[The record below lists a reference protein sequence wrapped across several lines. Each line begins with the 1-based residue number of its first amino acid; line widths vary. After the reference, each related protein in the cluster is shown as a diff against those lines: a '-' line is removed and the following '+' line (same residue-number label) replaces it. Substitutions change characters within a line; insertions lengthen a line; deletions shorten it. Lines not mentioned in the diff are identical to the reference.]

1 MKSKSRQVEEILQKL
16 EKKQIT
22 KEKLE
27 KLGLKHFSKKALNR
41 IADCGNF
48 IQSVLT
54 ADETAGKIVK
64 ANRCMNRFCPIC
76 LATRS
81 RKQSF
86 MLGVVLETL
95 RENYDYKFL
104 FLTLTVPNVP
114 GHELV
119 NELQKQYESLKRFI
133 QRKEFKNISKG
144 YVRKTEITYN
154 HERNDFHPHIHML
167 IAVENDYFQNSKLYV
182 KQDRWLEIWQKC
194 KRDDS
199 ITQVH
204 IKKANEESFREL
216 AKYEA
221 KDLEYLNYSQEV
233 FDIFYEA
240 LYKRKTLTFN
250 GCFQEHKKLFESGY
264 FDDYIEKDDNYYE
277 LTSFHSY
284 ENHFKKYKHLE
295 TRKMDKEELEEF
307 NNMGIMDE
315 EIIED

>member
-1 MKSKSRQVEEILQKL
+1 MKTKSRQVEEILQKL

-54 ADETAGKIVK
+54 ADERTGKVVK

-95 RENYDYKFL
+95 KENYDYKFL
-104 FLTLTVPNVP
+104 FLTLTVPNIA
-114 GHELV
+114 GDKLLE
-119 NELQKQYESLKRFI
+119 ELQKQYESLKRFI
-133 QRKEFKNISKG
+133 QRKEFKNISQG

-154 HERNDFHPHIHML
+154 SERNDFHPHIHML
-167 IAVENDYFQNSKLYV
+167 IAVESDYFQNSKLYV
-182 KQDRWLEIWQKC
+182 KQEKWLEIWKKC

-204 IKKANEESFREL
+204 IKKANEESYREL

-221 KDLEYLNYSQEV
+221 KDLEYLNYTQEV
-233 FDIFYEA
+233 FDVFFKA
-240 LYKRKTLTFN
+240 LKGRKTLTFN
-250 GCFQEHKKLFESGY
+250 GCFQEHKKLFEAGD

-295 TRKMDKEELEEF
+295 TRKMDEDELKEF
-307 NNMGIMDE
+307 NNMGFMDE

>member
-1 MKSKSRQVEEILQKL
+1 MKTKSRQVEEILQKL

-27 KLGLKHFSKKALNR
+27 KLGLKHFSKKTLGR
-41 IADCGNF
+41 IQECGNF

-54 ADETAGKIVK
+54 ADKSAGKVVK
-64 ANRCMNRFCPIC
+64 ANRCKNRFCPIC

-81 RKQSF
+81 RKQGF
-86 MLGVVLETL
+86 LLGVVLETL
-95 RENYDYKFL
+95 KENYDYKFL
-104 FLTLTVPNVP
+104 FLTLTVPNVA
-114 GHELV
+114 GDRLLE
-119 NELQKQYESLKRFI
+119 ELQKQYESLKRFI

-167 IAVENDYFQNSKLYV
+167 IAVENDYFQNPKSYV
-182 KQDRWLEIWQKC
+182 KQERWLEIWQKC

-204 IKKANEESFREL
+204 IKKANEESYREL

-233 FDIFYEA
+233 FDVFYEA
-240 LYKRKTLTFN
+240 LYGRKTLTYN
-250 GCFQEHKKLFESGY
+250 GCFQEHKKFFEDGY
-264 FDDYIEKDDNYYE
+264 FDDYIEKDNNYYE

-295 TRKMDKEELEEF
+295 TREMDDDELEEF

>member
-16 EKKQIT
+16 EKKQLT

-27 KLGLKHFSKKALNR
+27 QLGLKHFSEKTLQR
-41 IADCGNF
+41 IHDCGNF

-54 ADETAGKIVK
+54 ADESTGKVVK

-81 RKQSF
+81 RKQGF
-86 MLGVVLETL
+86 ALGVILETL

-114 GHELV
+114 GHELIK
-119 NELQKQYESLKRFI
+119 ELQKQYESLKRFI
-133 QRKEFKNISKG
+133 QRKQFKNISKG

-154 HERNDFHPHIHML
+154 PNRNDFHPHIHML
-167 IAVENDYFQNSKLYV
+167 IAVDENYFTRENYV
-182 KQDRWLEIWQKC
+182 KQETWLEIWKKC

-221 KDLEYLNYSQEV
+221 KDLEYLNYGEEV
-233 FDIFYEA
+233 FDVFFKA
-240 LYKRKTLTFN
+240 LKGRKTLTFN
-250 GCFQEHKKLFESGY
+250 GCFQEHKKLFELGE

-295 TRKMDKEELEEF
+295 TREMTKEELEDF
-307 NNMGIMDE
+307 NDMGIMNE
-315 EIIED
+315 EILED

>member
-1 MKSKSRQVEEILQKL
+1 MKSKSRKVEQILQKL
-16 EKKQIT
+16 EKKQLT
-22 KEKLE
+22 KEKLLQ
-27 KLGLKHFSKKALNR
+27 LGLKYFSESALER
-41 IADCGNF
+41 ILNCGNF

-54 ADETAGKIVK
+54 ADGSTGKVVK

-81 RKQSF
+81 RKQGF

-104 FLTLTVPNVP
+104 FLTLTVPNVK
-114 GHELV
+114 GNDLLE
-119 NELQKQYESLKRFI
+119 ELQKQYESLKRFI
-133 QRKEFKNISKG
+133 QRKQFKNINKG

-154 HERNDFHPHIHML
+154 PKRNDFHPHIHML
-167 IAVENDYFQNSKLYV
+167 IAVDESYFTRENYV
-182 KQDRWLEIWQKC
+182 KQEEWLEIWKKC

-204 IKKANEESFREL
+204 IKKADEESFREL

-221 KDLEYLNYSQEV
+221 KDLEYLNYGEEV
-233 FDIFYEA
+233 FDVFYKA
-240 LYKRKTLTFN
+240 LRGRKTLTFN
-250 GCFQEHKKLFESGY
+250 GCFQEHKKLFELGD

-295 TRKMDKEELEEF
+295 TREMTEEELEEF
-307 NNMGIMDE
+307 NDMGIMDE
-315 EIIED
+315 EILED

>member
-16 EKKQIT
+16 EKKQLT

-27 KLGLKHFSKKALNR
+27 QLGLKHFSEKTLQR
-41 IADCGNF
+41 IHDCGNF

-54 ADETAGKIVK
+54 ADESTGKVVK

-81 RKQSF
+81 RKQGF
-86 MLGVVLETL
+86 ALGVILETL

-114 GHELV
+114 GHELIK
-119 NELQKQYESLKRFI
+119 ELQKQYGSLKRFI
-133 QRKEFKNISKG
+133 QRKQFKNISKG

-154 HERNDFHPHIHML
+154 PNRNDFHPHIHML
-167 IAVENDYFQNSKLYV
+167 IAVDENYFTRENYV
-182 KQDRWLEIWQKC
+182 KQETWLEIWKKC

-221 KDLEYLNYSQEV
+221 KDLEYLNYGEEV
-233 FDIFYEA
+233 FDVFFKA
-240 LYKRKTLTFN
+240 LKGRKTLTFN
-250 GCFQEHKKLFESGY
+250 GCFQEHKKLFELGE

-295 TRKMDKEELEEF
+295 TREMTKEELEDF
-307 NNMGIMDE
+307 NDMGIMDE
-315 EIIED
+315 EILED

>member
-1 MKSKSRQVEEILQKL
+1 MKSKSRKVEEILQKL
-16 EKKQIT
+16 EKKQVT

-27 KLGLKHFSKKALNR
+27 KLGLKHFTEKTLER
-41 IADCGNF
+41 IQNCGNF

-54 ADETAGKIVK
+54 ADESTAKVVK

-81 RKQSF
+81 RKQGF

-104 FLTLTVPNVP
+104 FLTLTVPNVQ
-114 GHELV
+114 GNELIK
-119 NELQKQYESLKRFI
+119 ELQKQYESLKRFI
-133 QRKEFKNISKG
+133 QRKEFKKISKG
-144 YVRKTEITYN
+144 YVRKTEVTYN
-154 HERNDFHPHIHML
+154 SERNDFHPHVHML
-167 IAVENDYFQNSKLYV
+167 IAVDESYFTRENYV
-182 KQDRWLEIWQKC
+182 KQEKWLELWQKC

-204 IKKANEESFREL
+204 IKKADEESYREL

-221 KDLEYLNYSQEV
+221 KDLEYLNYGEEV
-233 FDIFYEA
+233 FDVFYKA
-240 LYKRKTLTFN
+240 LKGRKTLTFN
-250 GCFQEHKKLFESGY
+250 GCFQEHKKLFKSGE

-284 ENHFKKYKHLE
+284 ESHLKKYKHLG
-295 TRKMDKEELEEF
+295 TREMSKKEFEKY
-307 NNMGIMDE
+307 NNMTIMDE
-315 EIIED
+315 KIVDE

>member
-27 KLGLKHFSKKALNR
+27 KLGLKHFSEKTLGR
-41 IADCGNF
+41 IQECGNF

-54 ADETAGKIVK
+54 ADKSTGKVVK

-81 RKQSF
+81 RKQGF
-86 MLGVVLETL
+86 MLGVLLETL

-104 FLTLTVPNVP
+104 FLTLTVPNVD
-114 GHELV
+114 GDKLLK
-119 NELQKQYESLKRFI
+119 ELQKQYESLKRFI
-133 QRKEFKNISKG
+133 QRKEFKKISKG

-154 HERNDFHPHIHML
+154 PERNDFHPHIHML
-167 IAVENDYFQNSKLYV
+167 IAVENNYFENSELYV
-182 KQDRWLEIWQKC
+182 KRDKWLEIWQKC

-204 IKKANEESFREL
+204 IKKANEESYREL

-233 FDIFYEA
+233 FDVFYKA
-240 LYKRKTLTFN
+240 LRGRKTLTFN
-250 GCFQEHKKLFESGY
+250 GCFQEHKKFFESGD

-295 TRKMDKEELEEF
+295 TRKMDKDELEEF
-307 NNMGIMDE
+307 NNMGILDE

>member
-16 EKKQIT
+16 EKKQLT

-27 KLGLKHFSKKALNR
+27 QLGLKHFSEKTLQR
-41 IADCGNF
+41 IHDCGNF

-54 ADETAGKIVK
+54 ADESTGKVVK

-81 RKQSF
+81 RKQGF
-86 MLGVVLETL
+86 ALGVILETL

-114 GHELV
+114 GHELIK
-119 NELQKQYESLKRFI
+119 ELQKQYESLKRFI
-133 QRKEFKNISKG
+133 QRKQFKNISKG

-154 HERNDFHPHIHML
+154 PNRNDFHPHIHML
-167 IAVENDYFQNSKLYV
+167 IAVDENYFTRENYV
-182 KQDRWLEIWQKC
+182 KQETWLEIWKKC
-194 KRDDS
+194 KKDDS

-204 IKKANEESFREL
+204 IKKADEESFREL

-221 KDLEYLNYSQEV
+221 KDLEYLNYGEEV
-233 FDIFYEA
+233 FDVFFKA
-240 LYKRKTLTFN
+240 LKGRKTLTFN
-250 GCFQEHKKLFESGY
+250 GCFQEHKKLFELGE

-277 LTSFHSY
+277 FTSFHSY

-295 TRKMDKEELEEF
+295 TREMTKEELEDF
-307 NNMGIMDE
+307 NDMGIMDE
-315 EIIED
+315 EILED

>member
-1 MKSKSRQVEEILQKL
+1 
-16 EKKQIT
+16 
-22 KEKLE
+22 
-27 KLGLKHFSKKALNR
+27 
-41 IADCGNF
+41 
-48 IQSVLT
+48 
-54 ADETAGKIVK
+54 
-64 ANRCMNRFCPIC
+64 MNRFCPIC

-233 FDIFYEA
+233 FDVFYEA
-240 LYKRKTLTFN
+240 LYKRKTLTYN

-277 LTSFHSY
+277 FTSFHSY
-284 ENHFKKYKHLE
+284 ENYLKKYKHLE
-295 TRKMDKEELEEF
+295 TREMDKEELEEF
-307 NNMGIMDE
+307 NNMGIIDE

>member
-1 MKSKSRQVEEILQKL
+1 MKSKSRKVEEILQKL
-16 EKKQIT
+16 EKKQVT

-27 KLGLKHFSKKALNR
+27 KLGLKHFTEKTLER
-41 IADCGNF
+41 IQNCGNF

-54 ADETAGKIVK
+54 ADESTGKVVK

-81 RKQSF
+81 RKQGF

-114 GHELV
+114 GDKLLEELK
-119 NELQKQYESLKRFI
+119 EQYEALRRFT
-133 QRKEFKNISKG
+133 QRKEFKNVSKG

-154 HERNDFHPHIHML
+154 SARNDFHPHIHIL
-167 IAVENDYFQNSKLYV
+167 IAVENDYFTRENYV
-182 KQDRWLEIWQKC
+182 KQDKWLELWQKC

-204 IKKANEESFREL
+204 IKKADEESFREL

-221 KDLEYLNYSQEV
+221 KDLEYLNYGEEV
-233 FDIFYEA
+233 FDVFYKA
-240 LYKRKTLTFN
+240 LKGRKTLTFN
-250 GCFQEHKKLFESGY
+250 GCFQEYKKLFKSGE

-284 ENHFKKYKHLE
+284 ENHLKKYKHLG
-295 TRKMDKEELEEF
+295 TREMNKKEFEKY
-307 NNMGIMDE
+307 NNMAIMDE
-315 EIIED
+315 KIVDD

>member
-16 EKKQIT
+16 EKKQLT

-27 KLGLKHFSKKALNR
+27 QLGLKHFSEKTLQR
-41 IADCGNF
+41 IHDCGNF

-54 ADETAGKIVK
+54 ADESTGKVVK

-81 RKQSF
+81 RKQGF
-86 MLGVVLETL
+86 ALGVILETL

-114 GHELV
+114 GHELIK
-119 NELQKQYESLKRFI
+119 ELQKQYESLKRFI
-133 QRKEFKNISKG
+133 QRKQFKNISKG

-154 HERNDFHPHIHML
+154 PNRNDFHPHIHML
-167 IAVENDYFQNSKLYV
+167 IAVDENYFTRENYV
-182 KQDRWLEIWQKC
+182 KQETWLEIWKKC

-221 KDLEYLNYSQEV
+221 KDLEYLNYGEEV
-233 FDIFYEA
+233 FDVFFKA
-240 LYKRKTLTFN
+240 LKGRKTLTFN
-250 GCFQEHKKLFESGY
+250 GCFQEHKKLFELGE

-277 LTSFHSY
+277 LTSFHGY

-295 TRKMDKEELEEF
+295 TREMTKEELEDF
-307 NNMGIMDE
+307 NDMGIMDE
-315 EIIED
+315 EILED

>member
-16 EKKQIT
+16 EKKQLT

-27 KLGLKHFSKKALNR
+27 QLGLKHFSEKTLQR
-41 IADCGNF
+41 IHDCGNF

-54 ADETAGKIVK
+54 ADESTGKVVK

-81 RKQSF
+81 RKQGF
-86 MLGVVLETL
+86 ALGVILETL

-114 GHELV
+114 GHELIK
-119 NELQKQYESLKRFI
+119 ELQKQYESLKRFI
-133 QRKEFKNISKG
+133 QRKQFKNISKG

-154 HERNDFHPHIHML
+154 PNRNDFHPHIHML
-167 IAVENDYFQNSKLYV
+167 IAVDENYFTRENYV
-182 KQDRWLEIWQKC
+182 KQETWLEIWKKC

-221 KDLEYLNYSQEV
+221 KDLEYLNYGEEV
-233 FDIFYEA
+233 FDVFFKA
-240 LYKRKTLTFN
+240 LKGRKTLTFN
-250 GCFQEHKKLFESGY
+250 GCFQEHKKLFELGE
-264 FDDYIEKDDNYYE
+264 FDNYIEKDDNYYE

-295 TRKMDKEELEEF
+295 TREMTKEELEDF
-307 NNMGIMDE
+307 NDMGIMDE
-315 EIIED
+315 EILED

>member
-27 KLGLKHFSKKALNR
+27 KLGLKHFSKKTLNR
-41 IADCGNF
+41 INECGNF

-54 ADETAGKIVK
+54 ADQSTGKVVK

-81 RKQSF
+81 RKQAF
-86 MLGVVLETL
+86 ELGVLLETL

-104 FLTLTVPNVP
+104 FLTLTVPNVK
-114 GHELV
+114 GNELV
-119 NELQKQYESLKRFI
+119 NELQKQYEALKRFI
-133 QRKEFKNISKG
+133 QRKEFKNISQG

-154 HERNDFHPHIHML
+154 SERNDFHPHVHML
-167 IAVENDYFQNSKLYV
+167 IAVENDYFQNPKSYV
-182 KQDRWLEIWQKC
+182 KQEKWLEIWQKC

-204 IKKANEESFREL
+204 IKKANEESYREL

-221 KDLEYLNYSQEV
+221 KDLEYLNYSQKV
-233 FDIFYEA
+233 FDVFYEA
-240 LYKRKTLTFN
+240 LYKRKTLTYN
-250 GCFQEHKKLFESGY
+250 GCFQEHKKLFESRY

-277 LTSFHSY
+277 FTSFHSY

-295 TRKMDKEELEEF
+295 TREMDKDELEEF
-307 NNMGIMDE
+307 NNIGIMDE

>member
-54 ADETAGKIVK
+54 ADKTAGKIVK

-233 FDIFYEA
+233 FDVFYEA
-240 LYKRKTLTFN
+240 LYKRKTLTYN

-277 LTSFHSY
+277 FTSFHSY
-284 ENHFKKYKHLE
+284 ENYLKKYKHLE
-295 TRKMDKEELEEF
+295 TREMDKEELEEF
-307 NNMGIMDE
+307 NNMGIIDE

>member
-27 KLGLKHFSKKALNR
+27 KLGLKHFSEKTLGR
-41 IADCGNF
+41 IQECGSF

-54 ADETAGKIVK
+54 ADKSTGKVVK

-81 RKQSF
+81 RKQGF
-86 MLGVVLETL
+86 VLGVVLETL

-104 FLTLTVPNVP
+104 FLTLTVPNVA
-114 GHELV
+114 GDKLLE
-119 NELQKQYESLKRFI
+119 ELQKQYESLKRFV

-154 HERNDFHPHIHML
+154 PNRNDFHPHIHML
-167 IAVENDYFQNSKLYV
+167 IAIEPDYFQNPKLYV

-204 IKKANEESFREL
+204 IKKANEESYREL

-233 FDIFYEA
+233 FDVFYKA
-240 LYKRKTLTFN
+240 LRGRKTLTFN
-250 GCFQEHKKLFESGY
+250 GCFQEHKKFFESGD

-295 TRKMDKEELEEF
+295 TREMDKDELEEF
-307 NNMGIMDE
+307 NNMGILDE

>member
-27 KLGLKHFSKKALNR
+27 KLGLKHFSEKTLGR
-41 IADCGNF
+41 IQECGNF

-54 ADETAGKIVK
+54 ADKSIGKVVK

-81 RKQSF
+81 RKQGF
-86 MLGVVLETL
+86 MLGVLLETL

-104 FLTLTVPNVP
+104 FLTLTVPNVD
-114 GHELV
+114 GDKLLK
-119 NELQKQYESLKRFI
+119 ELQKQYESLKRFI
-133 QRKEFKNISKG
+133 QRKEFKKISKG

-154 HERNDFHPHIHML
+154 PERNDFHPHIHML
-167 IAVENDYFQNSKLYV
+167 IAVENNYFENSELYV
-182 KQDRWLEIWQKC
+182 KRDKWLEIWQKC

-204 IKKANEESFREL
+204 IKKANEESYREL

-221 KDLEYLNYSQEV
+221 KDLEYLNYSQKV
-233 FDIFYEA
+233 FDVFYKA
-240 LYKRKTLTFN
+240 LRGRKTLTFN
-250 GCFQEHKKLFESGY
+250 GCFQEHKKFFESGD

-295 TRKMDKEELEEF
+295 TREMDKDELEEF
-307 NNMGIMDE
+307 NNMGILDE

>member
-1 MKSKSRQVEEILQKL
+1 MKSKSRKVEEILQKL
-16 EKKQIT
+16 EKKQVT

-27 KLGLKHFSKKALNR
+27 KLGLKHFTEKTLER
-41 IADCGNF
+41 IQNCGNF

-54 ADETAGKIVK
+54 ADESTGKVVK

-81 RKQSF
+81 RKQGF

-114 GHELV
+114 GDKLLEELK
-119 NELQKQYESLKRFI
+119 EQYEALRRFT
-133 QRKEFKNISKG
+133 QRKEFKNVSKG

-154 HERNDFHPHIHML
+154 SARNDFHPHIHIL
-167 IAVENDYFQNSKLYV
+167 IAVENDYFTRENYV
-182 KQDRWLEIWQKC
+182 KQDKWLELWQKC

-204 IKKANEESFREL
+204 IKKADEESFREL

-221 KDLEYLNYSQEV
+221 KDLEYLNYGEEV
-233 FDIFYEA
+233 FDVFYKA
-240 LYKRKTLTFN
+240 LKGRKTLTFN
-250 GCFQEHKKLFESGY
+250 GCFQEYKKLFKSGE

-284 ENHFKKYKHLE
+284 ENHLKKYKHLG
-295 TRKMDKEELEEF
+295 TREMNKKEFEKY
-307 NNMGIMDE
+307 NNMAIMDE
-315 EIIED
+315 KIVDE

>member
-16 EKKQIT
+16 EKKQLT

-27 KLGLKHFSKKALNR
+27 QLGLKHFSEKTLQR
-41 IADCGNF
+41 IHDCGNF

-54 ADETAGKIVK
+54 ADESTGKVVK

-81 RKQSF
+81 RKQGF
-86 MLGVVLETL
+86 ALGVILETL

-114 GHELV
+114 GHELIK
-119 NELQKQYESLKRFI
+119 ELQKQYESLKRFI
-133 QRKEFKNISKG
+133 QRKQFKNISKG

-154 HERNDFHPHIHML
+154 PNRNDFHPHIHML
-167 IAVENDYFQNSKLYV
+167 IAVDENYFTRENYV
-182 KQDRWLEIWQKC
+182 KQETWLEIWKRC

-221 KDLEYLNYSQEV
+221 KDLEYLNYGEEV
-233 FDIFYEA
+233 FDVFFKA
-240 LYKRKTLTFN
+240 LKGRKTLTFN
-250 GCFQEHKKLFESGY
+250 GCFQEHKKLFELGE

-295 TRKMDKEELEEF
+295 TREMTKEELEDF
-307 NNMGIMDE
+307 NDMGIMDE
-315 EIIED
+315 EILED

>member
-1 MKSKSRQVEEILQKL
+1 MKSKSRQLEEILQKL
-16 EKKQIT
+16 EKKQLT

-27 KLGLKHFSKKALNR
+27 QLGLKHFSEKTLQR
-41 IADCGNF
+41 IHDCGNF

-54 ADETAGKIVK
+54 ADESTGKVVK

-81 RKQSF
+81 RKQGF
-86 MLGVVLETL
+86 ALGVILETL

-114 GHELV
+114 GHELIK
-119 NELQKQYESLKRFI
+119 ELQKQYESLKRFI
-133 QRKEFKNISKG
+133 QRKQFKNISKG

-154 HERNDFHPHIHML
+154 PNRNDFHPHIHML
-167 IAVENDYFQNSKLYV
+167 IAVDENYFTRENYV
-182 KQDRWLEIWQKC
+182 KQETWLEIWKKC

-221 KDLEYLNYSQEV
+221 KDLEYLNYGEEV
-233 FDIFYEA
+233 FDVFFKA
-240 LYKRKTLTFN
+240 LKGRKTLTFN
-250 GCFQEHKKLFESGY
+250 GCFQEHKKLFELGE

-295 TRKMDKEELEEF
+295 TREMTKEELEDF
-307 NNMGIMDE
+307 NDMGIMDE
-315 EIIED
+315 EILED

>member
-16 EKKQIT
+16 EKKQLT

-27 KLGLKHFSKKALNR
+27 QLGLKHFSEKTLQR
-41 IADCGNF
+41 IHDCGNF

-54 ADETAGKIVK
+54 ADESTGKVVK

-81 RKQSF
+81 RKQGF
-86 MLGVVLETL
+86 ALGVILETL

-114 GHELV
+114 GHELIK
-119 NELQKQYESLKRFI
+119 ELQKQYESLKRFI
-133 QRKEFKNISKG
+133 QRKQFKNISKG

-154 HERNDFHPHIHML
+154 PNRNDFHPHIHML
-167 IAVENDYFQNSKLYV
+167 IAVDENYFTRENYV
-182 KQDRWLEIWQKC
+182 KQETWLEIWKKC

-221 KDLEYLNYSQEV
+221 KDLEYLNYGEEV
-233 FDIFYEA
+233 FDVFFKA
-240 LYKRKTLTFN
+240 LKGRKTLTFN
-250 GCFQEHKKLFESGY
+250 GCFQEHKKLFELGE
-264 FDDYIEKDDNYYE
+264 FDDYIENDDNYYE

-295 TRKMDKEELEEF
+295 TREMTKEELEDF
-307 NNMGIMDE
+307 NDMGIMDE
-315 EIIED
+315 EILED

>member
-16 EKKQIT
+16 EKKQLT

-27 KLGLKHFSKKALNR
+27 QLGLKHFSEKTLQR
-41 IADCGNF
+41 IHDCGNF

-54 ADETAGKIVK
+54 ADESTGKVVK

-81 RKQSF
+81 RKQGF
-86 MLGVVLETL
+86 ALGVILETL

-114 GHELV
+114 GHELIK
-119 NELQKQYESLKRFI
+119 ELQKQYETLKRFI
-133 QRKEFKNISKG
+133 QRKQFKNISKG

-154 HERNDFHPHIHML
+154 PNRNDFHPHIHML
-167 IAVENDYFQNSKLYV
+167 IAVDENYFTRENYV
-182 KQDRWLEIWQKC
+182 KQETWLEIWKKC

-221 KDLEYLNYSQEV
+221 KDLEYLNYGEEV
-233 FDIFYEA
+233 FDVFFKA
-240 LYKRKTLTFN
+240 LKGRKTLTFN
-250 GCFQEHKKLFESGY
+250 GCFQEHKKLFELGE

-295 TRKMDKEELEEF
+295 TREMTKEELEDF
-307 NNMGIMDE
+307 NDMGIMDE
-315 EIIED
+315 EILED

>member
-16 EKKQIT
+16 EKKQLT

-27 KLGLKHFSKKALNR
+27 QLGLKHFSEKTLQR
-41 IADCGNF
+41 IHDCGNF

-54 ADETAGKIVK
+54 ADESTGKVVK

-81 RKQSF
+81 RKQGF
-86 MLGVVLETL
+86 ALGVILETL

-114 GHELV
+114 GHELIK
-119 NELQKQYESLKRFI
+119 ELQKQYESLKRFI
-133 QRKEFKNISKG
+133 QRKQFKNISKG

-154 HERNDFHPHIHML
+154 LNRNDFHPHIHML
-167 IAVENDYFQNSKLYV
+167 IAVDENYFTRENYV
-182 KQDRWLEIWQKC
+182 KQETWLEIWKKC
-194 KRDDS
+194 KKDDS

-204 IKKANEESFREL
+204 IKKADEESFREL

-221 KDLEYLNYSQEV
+221 KDLEYLNYGEEV
-233 FDIFYEA
+233 FDVFFKA
-240 LYKRKTLTFN
+240 LKGRKTLTFN
-250 GCFQEHKKLFESGY
+250 GCFQEHKKLFELGE

-295 TRKMDKEELEEF
+295 TREMTKEELEDF
-307 NNMGIMDE
+307 NDMGIMDE
-315 EIIED
+315 EILED

>member
-27 KLGLKHFSKKALNR
+27 KLGLKHFSEKTLGR
-41 IADCGNF
+41 IQECGNF

-54 ADETAGKIVK
+54 ADKTNGKIVK

-81 RKQSF
+81 RKQGF

-133 QRKEFKNISKG
+133 QRKEFKNISQG

-182 KQDRWLEIWQKC
+182 KQERWLEIWQKC

-204 IKKANEESFREL
+204 IKKANEESYREL

-233 FDIFYEA
+233 FDVFYKA
-240 LYKRKTLTFN
+240 LRGRKTLTFN
-250 GCFQEHKKLFESGY
+250 GCFQEHKKFFESGD

-295 TRKMDKEELEEF
+295 TREMDKDELEEF
-307 NNMGIMDE
+307 NNMGILDE

>member
-1 MKSKSRQVEEILQKL
+1 MKSKSRKVEQILQKL
-16 EKKQIT
+16 EKKQLT

-27 KLGLKHFSKKALNR
+27 QLGLKHFSEKTLER
-41 IADCGNF
+41 IQNCGNF

-54 ADETAGKIVK
+54 ADGSTGKVVK

-81 RKQSF
+81 RKQGF

-104 FLTLTVPNVP
+104 FLTLTVPNVA
-114 GHELV
+114 GDRLLE
-119 NELQKQYESLKRFI
+119 ELQKQYESLKRFI
-133 QRKEFKNISKG
+133 QRKQFKNINKG

-154 HERNDFHPHIHML
+154 PKRNDFHPHIHML
-167 IAVENDYFQNSKLYV
+167 IAVDESYFTRENYV
-182 KQDRWLEIWQKC
+182 KQEEWLEIWKKC

-204 IKKANEESFREL
+204 IKKADEESFREL

-221 KDLEYLNYSQEV
+221 KDLEYLNYGEEV
-233 FDIFYEA
+233 FDVFFKA
-240 LYKRKTLTFN
+240 LKGRKTLTWN
-250 GCFQEHKKLFESGY
+250 GCFQKHKKLFEDGE

-295 TRKMDKEELEEF
+295 TREMTDEELEEF
-307 NNMGIMDE
+307 NDLGIMDE
-315 EIIED
+315 EILDD

>member
-16 EKKQIT
+16 EKKQLT

-27 KLGLKHFSKKALNR
+27 QLGLKHFSEKTLQR
-41 IADCGNF
+41 IHDCGNF

-54 ADETAGKIVK
+54 ADESTGKVVK

-81 RKQSF
+81 RKQGF
-86 MLGVVLETL
+86 ALGVILETL

-114 GHELV
+114 GHELIK
-119 NELQKQYESLKRFI
+119 ELQKQYESLKRFI
-133 QRKEFKNISKG
+133 QRKQFKNISKG

-154 HERNDFHPHIHML
+154 PNRNDFHPHIHML
-167 IAVENDYFQNSKLYV
+167 IAVDENYFTRENYV
-182 KQDRWLEIWQKC
+182 KQETWLEIWKKC
-194 KRDDS
+194 KKDNS

-204 IKKANEESFREL
+204 IKKADEESFREL

-221 KDLEYLNYSQEV
+221 KDLEYLNYGEEV
-233 FDIFYEA
+233 FDVFFKA
-240 LYKRKTLTFN
+240 LKGRKTLTFN
-250 GCFQEHKKLFESGY
+250 GCFQEHKKLFELGE

-295 TRKMDKEELEEF
+295 TREMTKEELEDF
-307 NNMGIMDE
+307 NDMGIMDE
-315 EIIED
+315 EILED

>member
-1 MKSKSRQVEEILQKL
+1 MKSKSRKVEQILQKL
-16 EKKQIT
+16 EKKQLT
-22 KEKLE
+22 KEKLQV
-27 KLGLKHFSKKALNR
+27 LGLKHFSEKTLER
-41 IADCGNF
+41 ITNCGNF

-54 ADETAGKIVK
+54 ADESTGKVVK

-81 RKQSF
+81 RKQGF

-114 GHELV
+114 GHELIK
-119 NELQKQYESLKRFI
+119 ELQKQYESLKRFV
-133 QRKEFKNISKG
+133 QRKQFKKISKG

-154 HERNDFHPHIHML
+154 PERNDFHPHIHML
-167 IAVENDYFQNSKLYV
+167 IAVESNYFKNPNLYV
-182 KQDRWLEIWQKC
+182 KQDDWLEIWKKC

-221 KDLEYLNYSQEV
+221 KDLEFLNYGEEV
-233 FDIFYEA
+233 FDVFFKA
-240 LYKRKTLTFN
+240 LKGRKTLTFN
-250 GCFQEHKKLFESGY
+250 GCFQEHKKLFESGD
-264 FDDYIEKDDNYYE
+264 FDDYIEKDENYYE

-284 ENHFKKYKHLE
+284 HNKFKKYKHLE
-295 TRKMDKEELEEF
+295 TREMTDEELEEF
-307 NNMGIMDE
+307 NNLGIMDE
-315 EIIED
+315 EILDD

>member
-16 EKKQIT
+16 EKKQLT

-27 KLGLKHFSKKALNR
+27 QLGLKHFSEKTLQR
-41 IADCGNF
+41 IHDCGNF

-54 ADETAGKIVK
+54 ADESTGKVVK

-81 RKQSF
+81 RKQGF
-86 MLGVVLETL
+86 ALGVILETL

-114 GHELV
+114 GHELIK
-119 NELQKQYESLKRFI
+119 ELQKQYESLKRFI
-133 QRKEFKNISKG
+133 QRKQFKNIG

-154 HERNDFHPHIHML
+154 PNRNDFHPHIHML
-167 IAVENDYFQNSKLYV
+167 IAVDENYFTRENYV
-182 KQDRWLEIWQKC
+182 KQETWLEIWKKC

-221 KDLEYLNYSQEV
+221 KDLEYLNYGEEV
-233 FDIFYEA
+233 FVFFKA
-240 LYKRKTLTFN
+240 LKGRKTLTFN
-250 GCFQEHKKLFESGY
+250 GCFQEHKKLFELGE

-295 TRKMDKEELEEF
+295 TREMTKEELEDF
-307 NNMGIMDE
+307 NDMGIMDE
-315 EIIED
+315 EILED

>member
-16 EKKQIT
+16 EKKQLT

-27 KLGLKHFSKKALNR
+27 QLGLKHFSEKTLQR
-41 IADCGNF
+41 IHDCGNF

-54 ADETAGKIVK
+54 ADESTGKVVK

-81 RKQSF
+81 RKQGF
-86 MLGVVLETL
+86 ALGVILETL

-114 GHELV
+114 GHELIK
-119 NELQKQYESLKRFI
+119 ELQKQYESLKRFI
-133 QRKEFKNISKG
+133 QRKQFKNISKG

-154 HERNDFHPHIHML
+154 PNRNDFHPHIHML
-167 IAVENDYFQNSKLYV
+167 IAVDENYFTRENYV
-182 KQDRWLEIWQKC
+182 KQETWLEIWKKC

-221 KDLEYLNYSQEV
+221 KDLEYLNYGEEV
-233 FDIFYEA
+233 FDVFFKA
-240 LYKRKTLTFN
+240 LKGRKTLTFN
-250 GCFQEHKKLFESGY
+250 GCFQEHKKLFELGE

-284 ENHFKKYKHLE
+284 ENHFKKYKYLE
-295 TRKMDKEELEEF
+295 TREMTKEELEDF
-307 NNMGIMDE
+307 NDMGIMDE
-315 EIIED
+315 EILED

>member
-1 MKSKSRQVEEILQKL
+1 MKTKSRQVEEILQKL

-27 KLGLKHFSKKALNR
+27 KLGLKHFSKKTLGR
-41 IADCGNF
+41 IQECGNF

-54 ADETAGKIVK
+54 ADKSAGKVVK
-64 ANRCMNRFCPIC
+64 ANRCKNRFCPIC

-81 RKQSF
+81 RKQGF
-86 MLGVVLETL
+86 LLGVVLETL
-95 RENYDYKFL
+95 KENYDYKFL
-104 FLTLTVPNVP
+104 FLTLTVPNVA
-114 GHELV
+114 GDRLLE
-119 NELQKQYESLKRFI
+119 ELQKQYESLKRFI

-167 IAVENDYFQNSKLYV
+167 IAVENDYFQNPKSYV
-182 KQDRWLEIWQKC
+182 KQERWLEIWQKC

-204 IKKANEESFREL
+204 IKKANEESYREL

-233 FDIFYEA
+233 FDVFYEA
-240 LYKRKTLTFN
+240 LHKRKTLTYN
-250 GCFQEHKKLFESGY
+250 GCFQEHKKLFEGGY
-264 FDDYIEKDDNYYE
+264 FTDYIEKDDNYYE

-295 TRKMDKEELEEF
+295 TREMDKEELEEF

>member
-27 KLGLKHFSKKALNR
+27 KLGLKHFSKKTLSR
-41 IADCGNF
+41 IEECGNF

-54 ADETAGKIVK
+54 ADGKTGKVVK
-64 ANRCMNRFCPIC
+64 ANRCKNRFCPIC

-81 RKQSF
+81 RKQGF

-104 FLTLTVPNVP
+104 FLTLTVPNVA
-114 GHELV
+114 GDKLLE
-119 NELQKQYESLKRFI
+119 ELQKQYESLKRFI
-133 QRKEFKNISKG
+133 QRKEFKNISQG

-154 HERNDFHPHIHML
+154 PERDDFHPHIHML

-182 KQDRWLEIWQKC
+182 KQERWLEIWKKC

-204 IKKANEESFREL
+204 IKKANEESYREL

-233 FDIFYEA
+233 FDVFYEV
-240 LYKRKTLTFN
+240 LHGRKTLTYN

-295 TRKMDKEELEEF
+295 TRKMDEEELEEF

>member
-16 EKKQIT
+16 EKKQLT

-27 KLGLKHFSKKALNR
+27 QLGLKHFSEKTLQR
-41 IADCGNF
+41 IHDCGNF

-54 ADETAGKIVK
+54 ADESTGKVVK

-81 RKQSF
+81 RKQGF
-86 MLGVVLETL
+86 ALGVILETL

-114 GHELV
+114 GHELIK
-119 NELQKQYESLKRFI
+119 ELQKQYESLKRFI
-133 QRKEFKNISKG
+133 QRKQFKNISKG

-154 HERNDFHPHIHML
+154 PNRNDFHPHIHML
-167 IAVENDYFQNSKLYV
+167 IAVDENYFTRENYV
-182 KQDRWLEIWQKC
+182 KQETWLEIWKKC
-194 KRDDS
+194 KKDDS

-221 KDLEYLNYSQEV
+221 KDLEYLNYGEEV
-233 FDIFYEA
+233 FDVFFKA
-240 LYKRKTLTFN
+240 LKGRKTLTFN
-250 GCFQEHKKLFESGY
+250 GCFQEHKKLFELGE

-295 TRKMDKEELEEF
+295 TREMTKEELEDF
-307 NNMGIMDE
+307 NDMGIMDE
-315 EIIED
+315 EILED

>member
-1 MKSKSRQVEEILQKL
+1 MKSKSRKVEQILQKL
-16 EKKQIT
+16 EKKQLT
-22 KEKLE
+22 KEKLLQ
-27 KLGLKHFSKKALNR
+27 LGLKHFSENALER
-41 IADCGNF
+41 ILHCGNF

-54 ADETAGKIVK
+54 ADSSAGKVVK

-81 RKQSF
+81 RKQGF

-104 FLTLTVPNVP
+104 FLTLTVPNVQ
-114 GHELV
+114 GNELV
-119 NELQKQYESLKRFI
+119 KELQKQYESLKRFI
-133 QRKEFKNISKG
+133 QRKQFKNISKG

-154 HERNDFHPHIHML
+154 PVRNDFHPHIHML
-167 IAVENDYFQNSKLYV
+167 IAVENDYFTRENYV
-182 KQDRWLEIWQKC
+182 KQDEWLEIWKKC

-216 AKYEA
+216 SKYEA
-221 KDLEYLNYSQEV
+221 KDLEFLNYGEEV
-233 FDIFYEA
+233 FDVFYEA
-240 LYKRKTLTFN
+240 LKGRKTLTFN
-250 GCFQEHKKLFESGY
+250 GCFQEHKKLFESGN

-295 TRKMDKEELEEF
+295 TREMTKEELEDF
-307 NNMGIMDE
+307 NDMGIMDE
-315 EIIED
+315 EILDD